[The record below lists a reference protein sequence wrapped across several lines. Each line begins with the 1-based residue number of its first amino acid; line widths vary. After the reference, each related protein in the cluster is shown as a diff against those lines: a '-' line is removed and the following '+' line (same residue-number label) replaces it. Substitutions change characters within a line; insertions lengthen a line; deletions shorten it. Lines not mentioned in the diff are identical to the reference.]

1 MENPWLLVGILITFC
16 CMVGIGVY
24 TARRVSSS
32 ADFTVAGR
40 TASPVMIAS
49 TILGSCVGAG
59 ATVGTAE
66 TAFKI
71 GIVGWWQ
78 SLGIAIGCLILGL
91 FLAQHIYKTKT
102 ETVSQ
107 VLTKTYGPKVGPI
120 TSLFGSIAIFFSI
133 LSQTKGFIPLLT
145 SFIPVPIAVA
155 ASICVALVLAYVL
168 FGGIFGT
175 SLGGMLKMGII
186 LVSLL
191 VCGAIS
197 FAGLGGFSGITSTFT
212 FDPWLNLFSR
222 GVSKDIAIGLGFAL
236 GVLVTQVYIQA
247 VLSARDAKA
256 ARDGA
261 ILAAIFSFPIGIFGV
276 LVGLYMRQNFP
287 TIDPA
292 QAFPQFLIQKFP
304 PVLAGISIGGL
315 MLAALGSNAGL
326 TLGISTTLSRD
337 IYKKVFRKNAGD
349 KEMLLVLRLI
359 MVAVAVLAGIFAI
372 TKAGELIQ
380 TFIFLSFGLRTC
392 VFLVPMLFAFYY
404 KGRLTNEAG
413 IAAVLAGPL
422 VNLLWNLFKPT
433 ELDPIY
439 AGLIAATVA
448 FVVTNEIAKRVKAE
462 TKEPAVEELNDSLS
476 TIDSEIS

>member
-1 MENPWLLVGILITFC
+1 MNNTWLIVGILITFS
-16 CMVGIGVY
+16 CMVGIGIY
-24 TARRVSSS
+24 TSRRVKNS

-40 TASPVMIAS
+40 SASPVMIAS

-78 SLGIAIGCLILGL
+78 SLGIAVGCLILGL

-107 VLTKTYGPKVGPI
+107 VLVKTYGPKVGPI
-120 TSLFGSIAIFFSI
+120 TSLFGAIAVFFSI
-133 LSQTKGFIPLLT
+133 LSQTKGFIPLLQ
-145 SFIPVPIAVA
+145 SFIPVPIVT
-155 ASICVALVLAYVL
+155 ASAICVALVLAYVL

-175 SLGGMLKMGII
+175 SLGGMLKMIII
-186 LVSLL
+186 LISLII
-191 VCGAIS
+191 CAIIAFS
-197 FAGLGGFSGITSTFT
+197 GLGGISGIKSSFD
-212 FDPWLNLFSR
+212 FDPWLNIFSR

-261 ILAAIFSFPIGIFGV
+261 ILSAFIGFPIGLFGV
-276 LVGLYMRQNFP
+276 LVGFYMRQNFP
-287 TIDPA
+287 SIDPA
-292 QAFPQFLIQKFP
+292 QAFPQFLILKFP

-326 TLGISTTLSRD
+326 TLGISTTVSRD
-337 IYKKVFRKNAGD
+337 IYKKVFRKNADD
-349 KEMLLVLRLI
+349 KEMLLVLRII
-359 MVAVAVLAGIFAI
+359 MVIVAVAAGIFAI

-413 IAAVLAGPL
+413 IAAVLVGPT
-422 VNLLWNLFKPT
+422 VNLVWNLFKPT

-439 AGLIAATVA
+439 AGVIGATVA
-448 FVVTNEIAKRVKAE
+448 FILVNEIAKRMK
-462 TKEPAVEELNDSLS
+462 KEDTGVPLS
-476 TIDSEIS
+476 AADTE